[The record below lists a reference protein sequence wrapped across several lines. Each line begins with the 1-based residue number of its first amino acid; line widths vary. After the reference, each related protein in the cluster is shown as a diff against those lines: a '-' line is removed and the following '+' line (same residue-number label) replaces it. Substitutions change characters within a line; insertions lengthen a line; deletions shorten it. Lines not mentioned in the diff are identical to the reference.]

1 MEERKRGMGTA
12 TKYSSVRNRVSYGT
26 HFRSALAVTWL
37 RPAGDSDKMAV
48 ELVNE
53 HTLKRLKNSVI
64 GNAGAKA
71 ALAADGTRLQL

>member
-1 MEERKRGMGTA
+1 
-12 TKYSSVRNRVSYGT
+12 
-26 HFRSALAVTWL
+26 
-37 RPAGDSDKMAV
+37 MAV